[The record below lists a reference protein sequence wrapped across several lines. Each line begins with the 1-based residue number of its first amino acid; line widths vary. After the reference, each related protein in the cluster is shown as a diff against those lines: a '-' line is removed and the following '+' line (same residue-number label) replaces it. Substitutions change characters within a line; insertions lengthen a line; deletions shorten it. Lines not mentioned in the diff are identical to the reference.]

1 MLKFKNSIAKYR
13 CVPVAAGLMTVGSAF
28 PALASDTSST
38 GTLSGTLDIFSEVF
52 AWFLE
57 EGGNLL
63 AWMLD
68 KPIILLSLAI
78 FFVGAVIG
86 VLSRIYNAF

>member
-1 MLKFKNSIAKYR
+1 MLKFKNSIAKSR
-13 CVPVAAGLMTVGSAF
+13 CIPVAAGLMTVGSAF
-28 PALASDTSST
+28 PALASDTST

-57 EGGNLL
+57 EGANLL
-63 AWMLD
+63 SWMLD